1 MFCRKCGTEI
11 SSNAKFCN
19 KCGTSVEEVQEAQNQ
34 TVQDNNIRFSLKP
47 EFNLLYKLL
56 SAVGYGILLILILF
70 SDIEFTIE
78 TGLVAMIFFFI
89 YIIFYL
95 ILGKMQYNK
104 LVYNFYLT
112 KVQYIDGFFNKEE
125 KELKYKFIREV
136 SMKQNILERLCGIGT
151 IRIFTNASSPYG
163 SYNTHNNSR
172 GRNGILIHCVTDV
185 EEQYKKIKQI
195 IDEGSL

>member
-19 KCGTSVEEVQEAQNQ
+19 KCGTSVEEVQEPQNQ

-70 SDIEFTIE
+70 SDIEFTTE
-78 TGLVAMIFFFI
+78 TGLVAMVFFFI

-95 ILGKMQYNK
+95 ILGKMQYDK

-136 SMKQNILERLCGIGT
+136 SMKQNILERFCGIGT
-151 IRIFTNASSPYG
+151 IKIFTNASIYG
-163 SYNTHNNSR
+163 SYNNYRNTR
-172 GRNGILIHCVTDV
+172 YRNGLLIHCVPDV
-185 EEQYKKIKQI
+185 EEHYKKIKQI
-195 IDEGSL
+195 IDEDI